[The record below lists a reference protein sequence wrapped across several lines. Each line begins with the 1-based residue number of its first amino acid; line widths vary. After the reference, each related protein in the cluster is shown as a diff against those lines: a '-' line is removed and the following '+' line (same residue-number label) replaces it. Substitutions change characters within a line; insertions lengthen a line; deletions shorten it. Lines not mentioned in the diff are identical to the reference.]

1 MNDNILSEDNSQKLI
16 EESMAKLHYESFND
30 WIENFAINLPNIW
43 NESSAKKLSPNN
55 DLEQKDHVAIVIGRG
70 PSIDEKNHLQLL
82 ANSDFKGSIICC
94 DGKLI
99 DVLNAGITP
108 DKFPN
113 FYVIT
118 IDPYPLAKKFYDDEI
133 IKKYGTKIN
142 GIFSTIVNP
151 EVVEQARKSGIKI
164 HWVHSLFDY
173 NEGKKSFNQIS
184 ALMVRA
190 KNHKNGLPAIQTGGN
205 VGTSA
210 WFVAWKILK
219 NNVVGLIGINHSWQ
233 ETDSWEKI
241 ISHGRTAQANVYG
254 ENISV
259 EMNQDNPEFN
269 KLFKKIYNPEF
280 DCSGIVDPL
289 FQFYSEALKEFIS
302 RSPSWLST
310 INSTEG
316 GVIFGN
322 KIKCIKFQNFLDKH
336 SL

>member
-1 MNDNILSEDNSQKLI
+1 MSKDNSQKLI

-43 NESSAKKLSPNN
+43 NESSAKKLSLNN

-82 ANSDFKGSIICC
+82 ADSNFKGSIICC

-133 IKKYGTKIN
+133 IKKYGSKIN

-151 EVVEQARKSGIKI
+151 EVVEQARQSGIKI

-219 NNVVGLIGINHSWQ
+219 NNIVGLIGINHSWQ

-241 ISHGRTAQANVYG
+241 ISHGRTAQENVYG
-254 ENISV
+254 KNISV
-259 EMNQDNPEFN
+259 EINQDSSEFD

-322 KIKCIKFQNFLDKH
+322 KIKCMKFQNFLDEH

>member
-1 MNDNILSEDNSQKLI
+1 
-16 EESMAKLHYESFND
+16 MAKLHYESFND

-43 NESSAKKLSPNN
+43 NESSAKKLSLNN

-82 ANSDFKGSIICC
+82 ANSNFKGSIICC

-133 IKKYGTKIN
+133 IKKYGSKIN

-151 EVVEQARKSGIKI
+151 EVVEQARQSGIKI

-259 EMNQDNPEFN
+259 EMNQDNPEFD

-322 KIKCIKFQNFLDKH
+322 KIKCMKFQNFLDEH

>member
-1 MNDNILSEDNSQKLI
+1 
-16 EESMAKLHYESFND
+16 
-30 WIENFAINLPNIW
+30 
-43 NESSAKKLSPNN
+43 
-55 DLEQKDHVAIVIGRG
+55 
-70 PSIDEKNHLQLL
+70 
-82 ANSDFKGSIICC
+82 
-94 DGKLI
+94 
-99 DVLNAGITP
+99 
-108 DKFPN
+108 
-113 FYVIT
+113 
-118 IDPYPLAKKFYDDEI
+118 
-133 IKKYGTKIN
+133 
-142 GIFSTIVNP
+142 
-151 EVVEQARKSGIKI
+151 
-164 HWVHSLFDY
+164 
-173 NEGKKSFNQIS
+173 
-184 ALMVRA
+184 MVRA

-241 ISHGRTAQANVYG
+241 ISHGRTSQANVYG